1 MAVIEIAKIQIRRGQ
16 ENQTGMPQLDSG
28 EFGWAED
35 TEHLYIGKRIVDGA
49 VDDEN
54 TRILTENDLSNF
66 FSLISPGSAVAST
79 STYRYR
85 DNVPTNSIPGRV
97 YTSIGTKLDDIVS
110 LTDFGVVPSFTAT
123 DITLELT
130 AAASSLWANN
140 IIGEDALR
148 QLRLPAGAYFLADT
162 IELPPNTSIV
172 GEGQGLTTLILTN
185 SDVPLFK
192 TVDSQG
198 KFYEDGMANDRSI
211 QPRNIHLEGM
221 TLKYNTATYTAQP
234 LLALDNVNYATIK
247 HVDFGSMTDTTLFV
261 MSIASP
267 ATGSGPNT
275 LVINTLEFPEWIDI
289 DPTLGIYFVTGSTGY
304 NQLYAQITGVSI
316 DGDLYTFTTTS
327 TFGDMDFAANESE
340 TFSALRFFG
349 WGTGIKVRGQY
360 GTYSSDDLAMTR
372 NIYVTDCNFANLS
385 TCIDA
390 SGTTSRLVA
399 RNNVFRDSIK
409 GVRLYYASGAN
420 IATGPTNA
428 HITENRFE
436 GIAQEGLY
444 VGANPIDVLNG
455 YPKGYPGDHISSY
468 NHYVDVGNGLV
479 INDSY
484 YSTATMYPIVTF
496 DSIGNRTDND
506 YFSRRKTANNQL
518 RSTPGLGTVPANIYY
533 YYNPLATGYTSIEDK
548 SATSVSIAALTGT
561 NVVSFPITGKDQYI
575 GVKYQLTIPNILS
588 RKGDLVLNV
597 SATGET
603 TVSDMYTYTETQEVY
618 AEDTTDMTARIGSR
632 SIDSTY
638 DKLVVEASLYP
649 TLAGLVGINGG
660 NSTFYITGNADYD
673 GLSAYVLAVV
683 LNGSNY
689 EIYTQSA
696 DPQFDYAL
704 VGETW
709 TLTKADSPVL
719 AVNVNIPKN
728 YITLYC
734 DSTLSNNAAI
744 IEYQTSIFQ

>member
-1 MAVIEIAKIQIRRGQ
+1 MAVIEIAKIQVRRGQ

-49 VDDEN
+49 VDDTN
-54 TRILTENDLSNF
+54 SRILTENDLNNF
-66 FSLISPGSAVAST
+66 FSLITPGSAVAST

-130 AAASSLWANN
+130 TAAASLWANN
-140 IIGEDALR
+140 IIGDDALR
-148 QLRLPAGAYFLADT
+148 QLRLPAGAYFVADT
-162 IELPPNTSIV
+162 IELPPNTSII

-198 KFYEDGMANDRSI
+198 RFYEDGMANDRST

-221 TLKYNTATYTAQP
+221 TLKYSTATYTAEP

-247 HVDFGSMTDTTLFV
+247 HVDFGAMTDSTLFV

-267 ATGSGPNT
+267 ATGSGVNT

-289 DPTLGIYFVTGSTGY
+289 DPALGIYFVTGSTGY
-304 NQLYAQITGVSI
+304 TQLYAQITSVSI
-316 DGDLYTFTTTS
+316 NGDLYTFTTTS
-327 TFGDMDFAANESE
+327 TFGNMDFSKNASE
-340 TFSALRFFG
+340 TFTALRFFG
-349 WGTGIKVRGQY
+349 WGKGIQVRGQY
-360 GTYSSDDLAMTR
+360 GTYSSDDLAMCR
-372 NIYVTDCNFANLS
+372 NIYVSDCNFSNLAS
-385 TCIDA
+385 CIDG

-399 RNNVFRDSIK
+399 RNNVFKDSIQ
-409 GVRLYYASGAN
+409 GVKLYYTSGAN

-436 GIAQEGLY
+436 GIAKEGLY
-444 VGANPIDVLNG
+444 VGANPIDSLNG
-455 YPKGYPGDHISSY
+455 YPKGYPSDHISSY
-468 NHYVDVGNGLV
+468 NHYVDVGNGLI

-484 YSTATMYPIVTF
+484 YSTATMYPVVTF
-496 DSIGNRTDND
+496 NSIGNRTDND

-518 RSTPGLGTVPANIYY
+518 RSTTGSGLIPANELY

-548 SATSVSIAALTGT
+548 SATGVTIASNTVT

-575 GVKYQLTIPNILS
+575 NVKYQLTIPGILS
-588 RKGDLVLNV
+588 RKGDVTLTV
-597 SATGET
+597 SSTGET
-603 TVSDMYTYTETQEVY
+603 TVGDTYTYTESQIVY
-618 AEDTTDMTARIGSR
+618 AVDTTDMTARIGSR
-632 SIDSTY
+632 TVDSTY
-638 DKLVVEASLYP
+638 DKLVVQADQYP
-649 TLAGLVGINGG
+649 TLADLVGINGG
-660 NSTFYITGNADYD
+660 NSTFFITGSADYA

-709 TLTKADSPVL
+709 TLTKADSPLL
-719 AVNVNIPKN
+719 AVNVNAGRN

-734 DSTLSNNAAI
+734 DSTLSNNAAT